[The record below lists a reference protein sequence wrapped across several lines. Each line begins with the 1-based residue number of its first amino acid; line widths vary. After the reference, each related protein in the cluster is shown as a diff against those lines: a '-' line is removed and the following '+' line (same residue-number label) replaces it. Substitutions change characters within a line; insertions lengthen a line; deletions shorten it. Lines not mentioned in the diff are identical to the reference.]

1 MTENILYSLEKT
13 LLKSYSK
20 PQMASGTKLA
30 AGLTKIKKNE
40 F

>member
-13 LLKSYSK
+13 LLKSCSK
-20 PQMASGTKLA
+20 HLASGTKLA